1 MAYPVYL
8 YKEFENEE
16 FVIYR
21 FFIKIKDENPGKIK
35 LNKNT
40 KMVEELKSISNVP
53 KGPSQWVFNRAGLRI
68 SQCYREG
75 TFPDKTEI
83 IH

>member
-16 FVIYR
+16 VVIYK
-21 FFIKIKDENPGKIK
+21 FCIEHKDENPGRIE

-40 KMVEELKSISNVP
+40 KMIQELTSISNVSD
-53 KGPSQWVFNRAGLRI
+53 GLSQWVFNRAGLRI

-75 TFPDKTEI
+75 TFPDKMEI